1 MLGAFGACTSN
12 CPPSTSFTVS
22 TSAPVVN
29 GVVTFTA
36 TTTGGT
42 APYTVNWSFGDGAT
56 GTGAAVT
63 HTYASA
69 QPFTVTENMTD
80 SSAPPQT
87 ATSSQTITV
96 KPASGDTFLGLSNSI
111 WMIIIGGTIGLFAS
125 LTLLTIRAR
134 AKLKH
139 AKRTGNQSGS

>member
-1 MLGAFGACTSN
+1 
-12 CPPSTSFTVS
+12 
-22 TSAPVVN
+22 VVN
-29 GVVTFTA
+29 GAVTFTA

-56 GTGAAVT
+56 GTGASVT
-63 HTYASA
+63 HTYAGA
-69 QPFTVTENMTD
+69 QSFTVTENATD
-80 SSAPPQT
+80 SSTPPQT

-96 KPASGDTFLGLSNSI
+96 KAASGDTFLGLSNSI
-111 WMIIIGGTIGLFAS
+111 WLIIIGGIIGLIAS

-139 AKRTGNQSGS
+139 AKRTRNQSAS